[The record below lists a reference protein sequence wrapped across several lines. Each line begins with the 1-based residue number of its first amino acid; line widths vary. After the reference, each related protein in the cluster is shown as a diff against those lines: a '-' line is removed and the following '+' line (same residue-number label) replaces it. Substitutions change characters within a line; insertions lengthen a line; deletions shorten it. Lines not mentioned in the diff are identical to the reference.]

1 MNTDNKFQKI
11 IKLLKDKIL
20 FIWIS
25 LIKDEEKKFNF
36 IYKNKYWQN
45 IENGSLSGA
54 GSNLDNSTHNLS
66 IELPGFINKHKIKS
80 LLDIPCGDWE
90 WMSKLNLTNIKYV
103 GCDIVED
110 MVIENNKKYSNDEIS
125 FLKKNLSYDDLPEA
139 DIILVRDLLVHLKY
153 SDIILCLNNIKKYN
167 YKYIAITNF
176 PKLIKNINN
185 KFGDR
190 WKPINFNL
198 KPYLLPEPDFVLP
211 DNSQIGEY
219 DSQKTIAIWK
229 NENFHGWS

>member
-1 MNTDNKFQKI
+1 MNTDTKLQKL
-11 IKLLKDKIL
+11 IKLMKDKIS
-20 FIWIS
+20 FICIS

-36 IYKNKYWQN
+36 IYKYKYWQN
-45 IENGSLSGA
+45 VNNGSLSGA
-54 GSNLDNSTHNLS
+54 GSNLDDSTHNLS
-66 IELPGFINKHKIKS
+66 IELPSFIDKHQIKS
-80 LLDIPCGDWE
+80 FLDIPCGDWE
-90 WMSKLNLTNIKYV
+90 WMSKLNLTNIKYT

-110 MVIENNKKYSNDEIS
+110 MVKANNEKYNNAKTS
-125 FLKKNLSYDDLPEA
+125 FIKRNLSHDDLPEA
-139 DIILVRDLLVHLKY
+139 DIILIRDLLVHLKY
-153 SDIILCLNNIKKYN
+153 SDIILCLNNIKKHN

-198 KPYLLPEPDFVLP
+198 KPYFLPKPDFVLS
-211 DNSQIGEY
+211 DDSQIGEY

-229 NENFHGWS
+229 YENFHGWS